1 MFSNII
7 QVGVING
14 IGDFILFLGKVAVA
28 GVCGLIALLMLKNRE
43 DVDLF
48 IVPVVL
54 VIVFTFAISHIIL
67 SLYEVRFPSK
77 FKLNIIHLNCY
88 FTGCG

>member
-54 VIVFTFAISHIIL
+54 VIIFTFAISHIIL
-67 SLYEVRFPSK
+67 SLYEVSI
-77 FKLNIIHLNCY
+77 N
-88 FTGCG
+88 